1 MKKKILI
8 SAVLALVLVCL
19 FAIAVGATTYN
30 YSDEDGNLLYSATA
44 ELKAT
49 KFEMIQTESGS
60 LAKTDADGNSLTWYV
75 VADDN
80 GASVRNITVKSIKTA
95 DAGVITNGKFT
106 FTGDVTANNVV
117 SVNFF
122 GMDIKTFDS
131 KLFMTTANK
140 TPSGSNS
147 EYCQVAN
154 GKYLLFLYLPK
165 TLTEIPEHFCYRTS
179 IRVLEFEDNTVLY
192 KTVPKSAFQ
201 YMANLKE
208 LTIPEGIETLQDYSF
223 RECLSLTYLKFPS
236 TMLRLEHNV
245 FHHSIGF
252 ETVIFG
258 EKMEF
263 IGYLNSD
270 YRTVYTSWGIK
281 NYQIKYMYV
290 PNTVN
295 TTGSSFDTFRGKDS
309 NYIEVN
315 RSLVFFFVGT
325 FEEAQAVANCSAD
338 RHFKSAVNGYTS
350 GKNSTTPG
358 EAPVTY
364 SVYLANKT
372 YYDNLPTD
380 RHVLVYDVPPCVA
393 YGHKYVSSV
402 TSPDCVNGG
411 YTTHTCT
418 ACGDSYTDNVTEAL
432 GHTLSDATCTAPK
445 TCSACGA
452 TDGEALG
459 HSMNGWTLVDGTNVI
474 VNECV
479 RCDYEET
486 NEIEASVNGVFY
498 ETFAQA
504 YASLANGDVI
514 KLYVDLS
521 LSEILV
527 IDKSITLD
535 GNGHTITST
544 AARAINVDVNG
555 EVAISNLTIVAGE
568 RAINIINKVATVEID
583 NVTATANNNAVMVA
597 TSAGAAKVTI
607 NNSILTGLAV
617 VNVAGAGS
625 NVEINNTSIT
635 NVDASKNENYGAI
648 TVSSTG
654 ENVKVTVDENSTITV
669 SDDSREAYIFP
680 ASATVTGVAN
690 VGRIIALLGDAGF
703 ETIEEAIE
711 YAKAGD
717 TIVLLANVEAI
728 EIITIGK
735 AITLDGNGKTIT
747 STAARAI
754 NVDGANG
761 VTIKNVTVVAS
772 GERAINVINGSTN
785 VSIDN
790 VTATAANYAVNV
802 AGSASG
808 AVITINGC
816 TLTGLNVVNV
826 AAANVKETVNGGK
839 LTCNDATD
847 VENYAALALATNAT
861 NSVITATGVEFD
873 IKDDSCEASNGTNT
887 GKIVING
894 SEEGANI
901 AYIEYSNGTAYTFS
915 SIEAAIA
922 KAQAGETIV
931 LLAPVTITKDT
942 VLDFSGITIK
952 SEGDAFIVTN
962 GATLTLNGNGTVNAG
977 TAGVGSWCAV
987 WANGGHAVI
996 NGGSY
1001 SVGGDSSASNA
1012 NHQNDLIYTK
1022 NGGTAVINGGT
1033 FDGRNGIWALNEND
1047 ANRGT
1052 IKVYGGN
1059 FGSWNPANN
1068 VSEGEGTNFLADGLH
1083 ATANGDVYTVAAHS
1097 FDTVLSIAYANGYG
1111 KAGVKVLECA
1121 CGETKEESVDALFV
1135 TLGYSAS
1142 EAELGGITVGYK
1154 MNNEAIAKY
1163 EEITGNEL
1171 VYGVFAAASATIGN
1185 DDIFDANGNT
1195 VSGVISKEA
1204 SSMKLEALNLK
1215 LVGFNTE
1222 ELMAAEIVMG
1232 MYVNDGAK
1240 VSYVQPE
1247 APISGNK
1254 YHTVSYSK
1262 LPKEEE

>member
-1 MKKKILI
+1 MKKKLLI

-30 YSDEDGNLLYSATA
+30 YSDEDGNPLYSATA
-44 ELKAT
+44 EFKDSR
-49 KFEMIQTESGS
+49 FEMIKTESGS

-95 DAGVITNGKFT
+95 DAGVITDGKFT
-106 FTGDVTANNVV
+106 FTGDVTADNVV

-122 GMDIKTFDS
+122 GMEVKTFDDA
-131 KLFMTTANK
+131 LFMTNAKT
-140 TPSGSNS
+140 TPSGRST

-165 TLTEIPEHFCYRTS
+165 SLTAIPEKFCYRTS
-179 IRVLEFEDNTVLY
+179 LRVLEWEDNSVSCT
-192 KTVPKSAFQ
+192 TVPQNAFQ
-201 YMANLKE
+201 YMANLKS

-223 RECLSLTYLKFPS
+223 RECLSLSYLKFPS
-236 TMLRLEHNV
+236 TMSRLEHNV
-245 FHHSIGF
+245 FYHSIGF

-258 EKMEF
+258 ENMTY

-270 YRTVYTSWGIK
+270 YKTVNGWGT
-281 NYQIKYMYV
+281 NNFNIKYMYV

-295 TTGSSFDTFRGKDS
+295 TTGSSFDTYRGKDS
-309 NYIEVN
+309 NYLNVN
-315 RSLVFFFVGT
+315 RNLVFLFTGT
-325 FEEAQAVANCSAD
+325 LAEAQSVANCSAD
-338 RHFKSAVNGYTS
+338 KHFKNAIKNKIIEYEEYISNKEHYDTKING
-350 GKNSTTPG
+350 
-358 EAPVTY
+358 
-364 SVYLANKT
+364 
-372 YYDNLPTD
+372 
-380 RHVLVYDVPPCVA
+380 HILVYNVPKCVA
-393 YGHKYVSSV
+393 YGHKYAPSV

-411 YTTHTCT
+411 YTTYTCKV
-418 ACGDSYTDNVTEAL
+418 CGDSYTDNVTEAL
-432 GHTLSDATCTAPK
+432 GHNMS
-445 TCSACGA
+445 
-452 TDGEALG
+452 
-459 HSMNGWTLVDGTNVI
+459 GWKVSEGNVI
-474 VNECV
+474 VNECS
-479 RCDYEET
+479 RCDYAET
-486 NEIEASVNGVFY
+486 RTAEASVNGVFY
-498 ETFAQA
+498 ETFAEA
-504 YASLANGDVI
+504 YANFADGAEVV
-514 KLYVDLS
+514 LYVDLS

-535 GNGHTITST
+535 GNNFTLTST

-583 NVTATANNNAVMVA
+583 NVTATANNNAVMIA

-607 NNSILTGLAV
+607 NNSSLTGLAV

-625 NVEINNTSIT
+625 NVEINNTLIT
-635 NVDASKNENYGAI
+635 NVDAAKNENYGAI

-680 ASATVTGVAN
+680 ASATVTGVAD
-690 VGRIIALLGDAGF
+690 VGRIIALMGDAGF

-717 TIVLLANVEAI
+717 TIVLLANVEASK
-728 EIITIGK
+728 IITIDK

-747 STAARAI
+747 STAGRAI

-785 VSIDN
+785 VLIDN

-802 AGSASG
+802 AGTASG

-826 AAANVKETVNGGK
+826 AAADVKVTVHGGK

-847 VENYAALALATNAT
+847 VESYAALALATNAT

-894 SEEGANI
+894 SDEGASL
-901 AYIEYSNGTAYTFS
+901 AYIEYSNGTAYIFS
-915 SIEAAIA
+915 SIEEAIA

-962 GATLTLNGNGTVNAG
+962 GATLIINGNGTVNAG

-987 WANGGHAVI
+987 WADGGHAVI
-996 NGGSY
+996 NGGTY
-1001 SVGGDSSASNA
+1001 TVGGDSSTTDVT
-1012 NHQNDLIYTK
+1012 HQNDLIYTK
-1022 NGGTAVINGGT
+1022 NGGTVIVNGGT
-1033 FDGRNGIWALNEND
+1033 FVVGDGIWALNQND
-1047 ANRGT
+1047 KTGGT
-1052 IKVYGGN
+1052 ITVNGGT
-1059 FGSWNPANN
+1059 FIGFDPANN
-1068 VSEGEGTNFLADGLH
+1068 VSEGPNTSFVAKGYHSVE
-1083 ATANGDVYTVAAHS
+1083 ANGTYTVEACEY
-1097 FDTVLSIAYANGYG
+1097 TLTTITYADYA
-1111 KAGVKVLECA
+1111 KAGVKVYTCA
-1121 CGETKEESVDALFV
+1121 SCGATTEEAADALIIA
-1135 TLGYSAS
+1135 LGYSAS

-1247 APISGNK
+1247 APITGNK